1 MEHRDEIDKWL
12 YEEMQ
17 LIPGSCSSIS
27 TLQYNTARAVA
38 EKLWLKWEE
47 PNPEVVSPFTGGKA
61 TIETEDAKATFRGEE
76 VTYQH
81 KNYLCHDTGNK
92 YADTEME
99 SQSVWS
105 MFRAYWEKK
114 RFDGFQKDPLTP
126 DDIKKIVD
134 IYDECLS
141 LTFEEGKPAYESEA
155 FYKEVLDRF
164 LKSKQK

>member
-17 LIPGSCSSIS
+17 VRPGCCASIS
-27 TLQYNTARAVA
+27 VLEYNTARAVA
-38 EKLWLKWEE
+38 EKLWL
-47 PNPEVVSPFTGGKA
+47 
-61 TIETEDAKATFRGEE
+61 
-76 VTYQH
+76 
-81 KNYLCHDTGNK
+81 
-92 YADTEME
+92 
-99 SQSVWS
+99 
-105 MFRAYWEKK
+105 
-114 RFDGFQKDPLTP
+114 TP
-126 DDIKKIVD
+126 DGIKKIVD